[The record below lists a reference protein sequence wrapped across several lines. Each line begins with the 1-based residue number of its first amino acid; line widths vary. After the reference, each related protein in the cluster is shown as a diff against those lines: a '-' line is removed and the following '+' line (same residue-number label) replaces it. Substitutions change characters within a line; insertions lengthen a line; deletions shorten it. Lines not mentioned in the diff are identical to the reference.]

1 MEYVDNDGFSN
12 GKLHNVHKLNVA
24 SRLSELPM
32 NKGSNISPQAL
43 GMSVKMD
50 LVKRRSTQTASE
62 KEFMY
67 SGGFTKT
74 KNSRVSDEILSA
86 ADILNK
92 INSTTA
98 SGYSLSNNS
107 LVYREAL
114 ATRMLLRT
122 MALKNFANNNYSD
135 ALLEAHYSLLL
146 SKKFHSQVRKT
157 PLCGEMAIEL
167 MILSKCYARIGHFKK
182 GKEHLA
188 EFRFL
193 VENTLLQYSKGSQAL
208 SDDSKNAVIDCDKK
222 VFLPIVYILAEVL
235 SSYGMSEDAE
245 IFFSKYLALYVQL
258 YGEFDLGLSNALGNV
273 CIYMIRD
280 KQYMKALPLCIKNL
294 EILKKHFGDYDSE
307 QPNIKVAEAYN
318 NLGIV
323 YRLLNNP
330 IDALQQFFKA
340 IDMKMRLCR
349 DRNHPSVQ
357 DILLSIGCCFH
368 ILGQFTSC
376 ASIYREVYTTR
387 SDSLGKSHPSTIA
400 VHQLLTDLERDI
412 NFRYN
417 ESDKS
422 EQPGDGLDK
431 SPKSDSKIKRETEL
445 VVLNSPTVDVSRIVA
460 LYSNKM
466 ESIDLNKSKVNSCSE
481 VIFPTERLLD
491 LSKKLNLKLM
501 KLPVINVPKLSKGT
515 LFIKDGL
522 PAMTLNPDAEDILR
536 DWGVDPPDV
545 SISGEVLN
553 SDLRDDGVR
562 LFVPLVKEDNELIL
576 GYHDKPV
583 FVPNPAIFHSSKQVS
598 KMLESSSPTRTSLV
612 SKITRVSNDPFM
624 KPEPPERREMATSP
638 KSDSAEKPDTDPD
651 KSDSDK
657 VDTEKPEEL
666 VKEPEKLSV
675 RHKIGEF
682 ERLKSV
688 KFIEKPKVVEEPIVS
703 VPITELVKSKN
714 SKNAKF
720 LAKIGS
726 LSNIKVKQ
734 NMSPKID
741 NSVLKKT
748 MMAKKIAGKIA
759 RKVPTKRLAQSPKHK
774 RAFSNSSDDSQFSQD
789 SLIFTDETLYSDD
802 SFILSDESIKT
813 TDYSDDDT
821 VIESCSVVSNSD
833 TPVNSDYELI
843 NDYSITNELFTSPA
857 VYSLPDTVSPAN
869 LMKQDVNKLPLLI
882 RYYDD
887 VIPVEIARRV
897 ASVKTYFSKV
907 FNDFLDEDNKDKVE
921 SKEDKTENTTE
932 DQKNHDKPAITPKNN
947 TSPGDKTPVKSPKGT
962 NNSDDMTPETSKN
975 PPKSNTPNVDKTYCM
990 LLDCEG
996 NELASVPWTVD
1007 LVSLSIARSCLQE
1020 DFLNRYSFLAKAN
1033 KAYLKKKE
1041 LSFKVETDEER
1052 KKNELLLCRMLL
1064 AGQGLTELG
1073 FAKIATSMQAITND
1087 LTAGLDFKVPNSV
1100 LESIKKQ
1107 QEQIEKEMKELELA
1121 QKKKEEE
1128 LKKKE
1133 AAAKKAPPPAGKKA
1147 PPGPGKKGP
1156 PLLKGKGPL
1165 PPPSKGGFG
1174 KAAKKAAPGK
1184 PVVDSNLRRFF
1195 WDPIFGDDAKD
1206 TIFST
1211 QKLRPIVEVAQIE
1224 QSFAKATPKAKD
1236 KAVEKAKPKFI
1247 QLLPD
1252 SKRSYNMN
1260 IGLSK
1265 FSKYTFNE
1273 IREAIIHLDPN
1284 VLNVDSTESI
1294 LLLLPNTEEI
1304 SVVSEFVKSGG
1315 DLSAVD
1321 KPEQFV
1327 ASLIGIPLMRQRL
1340 ECHQIALTF
1349 RDNYNDIYYP
1359 LENIMDSCECIMDS
1373 VKLNIL
1379 VHFILNVGN
1388 KLNEGDPSKG
1398 NAEGFKPTTFP
1409 KLNDFRTTTKP
1420 SKTLLQY
1427 ICDMIADEDEN
1438 ILDVLDDLKSLD
1450 SGSKVD
1456 IDALKDKMKRFT
1468 NDLDKIKNSIKNAQ
1482 NVKCDFQ
1489 DNFTSIMREFLVD
1502 AEPKVNSLS
1511 KHFEEVM
1518 TTFKEVA
1525 RFTGYTEKEVDK
1537 VKPSELFKY
1546 LWSFALSVDQYRKQR
1561 IEARI
1566 KLEKKA
1572 IAQTKVEVKKTPKL
1586 QQKQTKLVSVP
1597 KLQNDDLVNIVK
1609 TI

>member
-1 MEYVDNDGFSN
+1 MEYSDIGEFSDL
-12 GKLHNVHKLNVA
+12 KLQNVHKLNVA
-24 SRLSELPM
+24 STLSELPM

-50 LVKRRSTQTASE
+50 LVKRRATQTE
-62 KEFMY
+62 KEKQFMY
-67 SGGFTKT
+67 SGAFTKT
-74 KNSRVSDEILSA
+74 KLSGVSDEILSA

-92 INSTTA
+92 INASTT
-98 SGYSLSNNS
+98 SGVNFGENS
-107 LVYREAL
+107 LFYREAL
-114 ATRMLLRT
+114 ATRMLLRK
-122 MALKNFANNNYSD
+122 MALKKFANNNYSD
-135 ALLEAHYSLLL
+135 ALLNAHYSLLL

-167 MILSKCYARIGHFKK
+167 MILSKCYAQIGHFKK

-193 VENTLLQYSKGSQAL
+193 VENTLLQYSKGPEAL
-208 SDDSKNAVIDCDKK
+208 SADSQNAVIDCDKK
-222 VFLPIVYILAEVL
+222 LFLTIVYILAEVL

-245 IFFSKYLALYVQL
+245 IFFSKYLALYVQI
-258 YGEFDLGLSNALGNV
+258 YGEFDLGLTNALSNV

-280 KQYMKALPLCIKNL
+280 KQYLKALPLCIKNL
-294 EILKKHFGDYDSE
+294 EILKKHLGDYDSE
-307 QPNIKVAEAYN
+307 QPNIKVADAYN

-330 IDALQQFFKA
+330 VDALQQFFKA
-340 IDMKMRLCR
+340 IDMKMRLYR

-368 ILGQFTSC
+368 VLGQFTSS
-376 ASIYREVYTTR
+376 ASIYREVYATR
-387 SDSLGKSHPSTIA
+387 CDLLGKSHTSTIA
-400 VHQLLTDLERDI
+400 VHQLIKDLERDI
-412 NFRYN
+412 NLAYN
-417 ESDKS
+417 ESDNTEPKV
-422 EQPGDGLDK
+422 ELLDK
-431 SPKSDSKIKRETEL
+431 QLNTYSKLNHKEKEL
-445 VVLNSPTVDVSRIVA
+445 PVLNSTTVDVSRIVA

-466 ESIDLNKSKVNSCSE
+466 DKVDLTSSKVNSCSE

-515 LFIKDGL
+515 LYIKDGL

-536 DWGVDPPDV
+536 DWGVDPPEV
-545 SISGEVLN
+545 SILGEVLSN
-553 SDLRDDGVR
+553 ELIHDGVK
-562 LFVPLVKEDNELIL
+562 LFVPLVKDDNELIL

-583 FVPNPAIFHSSKQVS
+583 FVPNPAIFHSLKQVS
-598 KMLESSSPTRTSLV
+598 KRLESASPTRTTLV
-612 SKITRVSNDPFM
+612 SKIGL
-624 KPEPPERREMATSP
+624 KPSEPLKEPEVRETKEAATSP
-638 KSDSAEKPDTDPD
+638 KIEPQEMTEVEKAEPD
-651 KSDSDK
+651 K
-657 VDTEKPEEL
+657 VEKED
-666 VKEPEKLSV
+666 EKLSV
-675 RHKIGEF
+675 KQKIGEL

-688 KFIEKPKVVEEPIVS
+688 KFIEKPKVVDEPIVA

-714 SKNAKF
+714 AKNAKF
-720 LAKIGS
+720 LAKIGA
-726 LSNIKVKQ
+726 LSNVKVKQ
-734 NMSPKID
+734 NLSPKID
-741 NSVLKKT
+741 NSVLKKS
-748 MMAKKIAGKIA
+748 MMAKNISKKIAK
-759 RKVPTKRLAQSPKHK
+759 KVPTKKLSQFPKHR
-774 RAFSNSSDDSQFSQD
+774 RAFSESSNDNQYSED
-789 SLIFTDETLYSDD
+789 SLMFTDETLYSDD
-802 SFILSDESIKT
+802 SFILSDEST
-813 TDYSDDDT
+813 RSTYYSDDET
-821 VIESCSVVSNSD
+821 VIESCSVISNSE
-833 TPVNSDYELI
+833 TPVNSDYESI
-843 NDYSITNELFTSPA
+843 NDYSITNQLFTSPS
-857 VYSLPDTVSPAN
+857 VYSLLDTVTTPN
-869 LMKQDVNKLPLLI
+869 MMQQNPQNLPLII

-897 ASVKTYFSKV
+897 ASVKTCVSEA
-907 FNDFLDEDNKDKVE
+907 FNDFLDEDDKEKADTPEKKPETKSENQDNSTDPKSNNISNNSANV
-921 SKEDKTENTTE
+921 SDKTSGNT
-932 DQKNHDKPAITPKNN
+932 KNPQN
-947 TSPGDKTPVKSPKGT
+947 S
-962 NNSDDMTPETSKN
+962 NNSDSYKN
-975 PPKSNTPNVDKTYCM
+975 YCM
-990 LLDCEG
+990 LMDCDG

-1007 LVSLSIARSCLQE
+1007 LVSLSLARSCLQE

-1033 KAYLKKKE
+1033 KSYLKKKE

-1064 AGQGLTELG
+1064 AGQGLSELG
-1073 FAKIATSMQAITND
+1073 FSKIATSMQAITND

-1107 QEQIEKEMKELELA
+1107 QEQIEKEMKEIELA
-1121 QKKKEEE
+1121 NKKKEDE

-1133 AAAKKAPPPAGKKA
+1133 VAAKKAPPPSGKKA
-1147 PPGPGKKGP
+1147 PPPPGFGKKGP

-1174 KAAKKAAPGK
+1174 KAPKKGAPGK

-1195 WDPIFGDDAKD
+1195 WDPIFGDDVKD
-1206 TIFST
+1206 TIFAT
-1211 QKLRPIVEVAQIE
+1211 QKLKPRLEASHIE
-1224 QSFAKATPKAKD
+1224 ESFAKATPKAKD

-1265 FSKYTFNE
+1265 FSKYSFNE

-1284 VLNVDSTESI
+1284 VLNVDATESI
-1294 LLLLPNTEEI
+1294 LLLLPNNEEI

-1315 DLSAVD
+1315 DLGAVD

-1327 ASLIGIPLMRQRL
+1327 ASLIGIPIMKQRL

-1359 LENIMDSCECIMDS
+1359 LENIMESCESIMNS

-1388 KLNEGDPSKG
+1388 KLNEGDPKKG

-1456 IDALKDKMKRFT
+1456 IDALNDKMNRFKG
-1468 NDLDKIKNSIKNAQ
+1468 DLTKIKNSINLSQNA
-1482 NVKCDFQ
+1482 KCDFQ

-1511 KHFEEVM
+1511 KHYDDVSFKISYFYTLQVM
-1518 TTFKEVA
+1518 TMFKEVV
-1525 RFTGYTEKEVDK
+1525 RFSGYTEKEVDK

-1546 LWSFALSVDQYRKQR
+1546 IWSFALSVDQYRKQR
-1561 IEARI
+1561 EEARL

-1572 IAQTKVEVKKTPKL
+1572 NAQTKVEAKKTPKL
-1586 QQKQTKLVSVP
+1586 QTKQTKLVSVP
-1597 KLQNDDLVNIVK
+1597 KLHNDDLVNIVK